1 MGNLKAAEELQIK
14 VNHADGAPMKMEPI
28 GVKAVIVHYFRYGS
42 GRGRSPLGSSTI
54 AAFPEDILQYVDK
67 VMGLGKVYL
76 R

>member
-1 MGNLKAAEELQIK
+1 
-14 VNHADGAPMKMEPI
+14 MKMEPI